1 MRGKAIDHLSR
12 LKPWLVSFLALAGLA
27 ACAAVDG
34 RAETPANGPAVSLPP
49 VVFEG
54 FGFGEFTGS
63 GSLAAAVRGAV
74 QRDGSAALPL
84 DIMVRG
90 PTGRDAVAE
99 QLATEIRSR
108 IEQLDVSAGV
118 VTTRTSIHDGFAAW
132 TGGVAMASEHATGR
146 DILELRTSL
155 TQAQQSGVLGIE
167 VGPRIERRLRRGAVL
182 FLDGKAEARTQRS
195 VETGGWLLPSEAAQG
210 MVGVAARTGLTR

>member
-1 MRGKAIDHLSR
+1 MRVARVTYPWIVAIG
-12 LKPWLVSFLALAGLA
+12 WLA
-27 ACAAVDG
+27 AVAA
-34 RAETPANGPAVSLPP
+34 RAEPLQPTVALPP

-54 FGFGEFTGS
+54 FGLDGFTGG
-63 GSLAAAVRGAV
+63 GSLAAAL
-74 QRDGSAALPL
+74 RDVAPAGSPGAALPL
-84 DIMVRG
+84 DIVVRG

-108 IEQLDVSAGV
+108 IERLDVSAGV
-118 VTTRTSIHDGFAAW
+118 VTNRASIHDGFAAW
-132 TGGVAMASEHATGR
+132 TGGVAVASEHATGR

-195 VETGGWLLPSEAAQG
+195 VETGGWLLPGNAAEG